1 VGGERGQELLQTNT
15 RELPLTAVAGGA
27 AVLAGV
33 TLWQLGI
40 EFERAWIR
48 SYDSPLL
55 GETGVDELHGSPQRS
70 QISQMSPIRAQRRR
84 WVASH
89 DAYRAA
95 RTPQHT
101 RTRG

>member
-1 VGGERGQELLQTNT
+1 LLQTNT

-48 SYDSPLL
+48 SYDLPLM
-55 GETGVDELHGSPQRS
+55 GETDVGELHGAPQRA
-70 QISQMSPIRAQRRR
+70 QLGEVSPTGVQRRR
-84 WVASH
+84 WVANH
-89 DAYRAA
+89 DARRAA
-95 RTPQHT
+95 HTPHRT

>member
-1 VGGERGQELLQTNT
+1 MLQTNT

-48 SYDSPLL
+48 SYELPLM
-55 GETGVDELHGSPQRS
+55 GETDVGELHGAPQRA
-70 QISQMSPIRAQRRR
+70 PLGPTGVQRRR
-84 WVASH
+84 WVADH
-89 DAYRAA
+89 DARRVA
-95 RTPQHT
+95 RTPHRT